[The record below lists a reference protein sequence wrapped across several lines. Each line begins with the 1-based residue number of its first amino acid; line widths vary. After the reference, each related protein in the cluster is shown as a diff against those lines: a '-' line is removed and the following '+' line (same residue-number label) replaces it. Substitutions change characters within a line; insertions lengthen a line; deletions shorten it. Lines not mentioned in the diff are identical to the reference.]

1 MIIDYNYKIDAKGV
15 TFDGATFY
23 VYTPE
28 KTNKGF
34 IYSINTFGNYQDS
47 GGSDGVAYISEL
59 VFTSPEGND
68 VSIKNISPTTIFLTI
83 NDFFAQFSFPQTFN
97 SSSFYRQFQST
108 RMAINAQHDVCTV
121 PIQLKKAIISTD
133 DTTTSTPTIP
143 VTWLFPVQIF
153 PLY

>member
-34 IYSINTFGNYQDS
+34 IYSPPTTSNYQDAD
-47 GGSDGVAYISEL
+47 GSDGLAYISEL

-68 VSIKNISPTTIFLTI
+68 VSITNISNTTRFLTI
-83 NDFFAQFSFPQTFN
+83 NDFFAQFSFPVSFVSLSLQRPFQT
-97 SSSFYRQFQST
+97 T
-108 RMAINAQHDVCTV
+108 RMAINGVNDVCTL
-121 PIQLKKAIISTD
+121 PIEFKKAIISTED
-133 DTTTSTPTIP
+133 LILSTPTTP
-143 VTWLFPVQIF
+143 VSWGTPVQIF